1 VHMAHESTQSS
12 PKGAEH
18 PPQPVATGRAAPAV
32 PEARSEYSP
41 APPRLRRLEARLYAS
56 SKAVVVTL
64 PDGRRF
70 RAGNGPIV
78 AEINLR
84 NSRAIS
90 ALGSLN
96 EGNIAQAYLA
106 GDLDMTGD
114 FLQLLELRSFLSDRH
129 YLSWAWRFLEPML
142 FGQVKTN
149 ARAISVHYDLDPK
162 FYLSFLDETRCYT
175 QGIFISDD
183 EPLHVAIRRKF
194 DYCIET
200 CRLGP
205 RSHILEV
212 GPGWGAFSEYAA
224 KRGIRITAVT
234 NSGRSGEF
242 VADLGR
248 RLGCDWEVKV
258 DDFLTYKSAERF
270 DAIVLMGIMEHLP
283 RYDAVLRQFLH
294 LLKPGGFVYLDASAA
309 RDKYKASSFIYRDI
323 YPGNHSFFVL
333 HDFLRAVSR
342 TSLQVRAVVDDRHN
356 YFLTFKHW
364 ARKFESQ
371 RKRVV
376 ADFGER
382 NYRRFNLYL
391 WSSAQCFLTDRLQCY
406 RVLLEHPKQ

>member
-1 VHMAHESTQSS
+1 MHMGHESTQPS
-12 PKGAEH
+12 PKGAGN
-18 PPQPVATGRAAPAV
+18 PPQPVATGRTAPAV
-32 PEARSEYSP
+32 PEALSEYSP
-41 APPRLRRLEARLYAS
+41 APSQLRRLEARVYAS
-56 SKAVVVTL
+56 SKAIIVTL

-70 RAGNGPIV
+70 RCGKGPIV
-78 AEINLR
+78 AEINLT
-84 NSRAIS
+84 NSRAIW

-96 EGNIAQAYLA
+96 EGNIAQAYLD

-114 FLQLLELRSFLSDRH
+114 FLQLLELRSLLSDRH

-142 FGQVKTN
+142 FGQIKTN

-194 DYCIET
+194 DYCIQT

-205 RSHILEV
+205 GSHILEV

-234 NSGRSGEF
+234 NSRRSEEF
-242 VADLGR
+242 VVDLGR
-248 RLGCDWEVKV
+248 RLGCEWQVKV
-258 DDFLTYKSAERF
+258 DDFLTYKSTERF

-283 RYDAVLRQFLH
+283 QYDAVLRQFLQM
-294 LLKPGGFVYLDASAA
+294 LQPGGFVYLDASAA

-342 TSLQVRAVVDDRHN
+342 TSLQVRAVFDDRHN

-406 RVLLEHPKQ
+406 RVILEHSER

>member
-1 VHMAHESTQSS
+1 MHTAQQSTQPS
-12 PKGAEH
+12 PKN
-18 PPQPVATGRAAPAV
+18 PPRPVATGRTDPAV
-32 PEARSEYSP
+32 PEALSEYSP
-41 APPRLRRLEARLYAS
+41 APPQLRRLEALIYAS
-56 SKAVVVTL
+56 SKAIVVTL

-70 RAGNGPIV
+70 RCGNGPIV

-84 NSRAIS
+84 NSRAIW

-96 EGNIAQAYLA
+96 EGNIAQAYIE

-114 FLQLLELRSFLSDRH
+114 FLQLLELRSLLSDRH
-129 YLSWAWRFLEPML
+129 YLSWAWRFLEPTL
-142 FGQVKTN
+142 FGQIKTN
-149 ARAISVHYDLDPK
+149 ARAISVHYDLDPA

-175 QGIFISDD
+175 QGMFIGDD

-200 CRLGP
+200 CRLGAG
-205 RSHILEV
+205 SHILEV

-234 NSGRSGEF
+234 NSRPSEEF
-242 VADLGR
+242 MADLGR
-248 RLGCDWEVKV
+248 RLGCEWQVQI
-258 DDFLTYKSAERF
+258 DDFLTYKSTQRF

-283 RYDAVLRQFLH
+283 QYDAVLRQFLH
-294 LLKPGGFVYLDASAA
+294 LLRPGGFVYVDASAA
-309 RDKYKASSFIYRDI
+309 RDKYKASSFIYREI

-342 TSLQVRAVVDDRHN
+342 TSLQVRAILDDRHN

-364 ARKFESQ
+364 ARRFESQ

-382 NYRRFNLYL
+382 NYRKFNLYL
-391 WSSAQCFLTDRLQCY
+391 WSSAHCFLTDRLQCY
-406 RVLLEHPKQ
+406 RVILEHPER